1 MKPQDIIEQAE
12 RQIKFDL
19 ALECMQEIEM
29 NQKSNKIDRVN
40 GIFILESILNDW
52 EDSIL
57 KVTDETRKEKL
68 KVKLKQLYFI
78 HDSWAEMLASEV
90 YARKKSKL
98 LEKRLLKIEEENHEL
113 KLLVDKL
120 SKQIEF
126 NE

>member
-1 MKPQDIIEQAE
+1 MKANEIIELHD

-19 ALECMQEIEM
+19 ALEAMQEIEI

-52 EDSIL
+52 EQSIL
-57 KVTDETRKEKL
+57 QVTDETRKEKL

-78 HDSWAEMLASEV
+78 HDSWADMLTSEV

-98 LEKRLLKIEEENHEL
+98 LENRILKLKEQNHEL

-126 NE
+126 YQ